1 MGGQATPWR
10 GRRVGRAEL
19 GRDQAGRSSRGPSAG
34 ATGHRRAAGRGGGC
48 AAVTVR
54 SVCRRARL
62 TDRYFYESF
71 AGRDELLL
79 AAFERV
85 ADEARRALE
94 EAVAVSAPQPE
105 VRARAAVAAFVALVL
120 DAPHKGRLLL
130 LEPFADPALGA
141 HSHRLMPVFTDLV
154 GGQLAG
160 TGTASTAGW
169 PPTRWWAAWRASSR
183 GGCTARSTSRAS
195 GWRRT
200 ACSWCWRRP
209 HPGSSDV
216 TPPGAVRGRRVS
228 PPGPGR
234 AASRPGCPRRRRGRP
249 RGAGSCGRGRS
260 PRG

>member
-1 MGGQATPWR
+1 MAERSWGGTRLA
-10 GRRVGRAEL
+10 
-19 GRDQAGRSSRGPSAG
+19 D
-34 ATGHRRAAGRGGGC
+34 RRAARRQALLDTAEHLAGEEGC

-94 EAVAVSAPQPE
+94 EAVAVSAPEPE

-160 TGTASTAGW
+160 TGDGVDRRMAAHALVGGLASLFAGW
-169 PPTRWWAAWRASSR
+169 LHGTLDVPRERLEAHCVQLVLAA
-183 GGCTARSTSRAS
+183 T
-195 GWRRT
+195 
-200 ACSWCWRRP
+200 
-209 HPGSSDV
+209 
-216 TPPGAVRGRRVS
+216 S
-228 PPGPGR
+228 PPGR
-234 AASRPGCPRRRRGRP
+234 
-249 RGAGSCGRGRS
+249 
-260 PRG
+260 

>member
-1 MGGQATPWR
+1 MVERSWGGTRLA
-10 GRRVGRAEL
+10 
-19 GRDQAGRSSRGPSAG
+19 D
-34 ATGHRRAAGRGGGC
+34 RRAARRQALLDTAEHLAGEEGC

-94 EAVAVSAPQPE
+94 EAVAVSAPEPE

-160 TGTASTAGW
+160 TGDGVDRRMAAHALVGGLASLFAGW
-169 PPTRWWAAWRASSR
+169 LHGTLDVPRERLEAHCVQLVLAA
-183 GGCTARSTSRAS
+183 T
-195 GWRRT
+195 
-200 ACSWCWRRP
+200 
-209 HPGSSDV
+209 
-216 TPPGAVRGRRVS
+216 S
-228 PPGPGR
+228 PPER
-234 AASRPGCPRRRRGRP
+234 
-249 RGAGSCGRGRS
+249 
-260 PRG
+260 